1 MEKLSDFNSLEL
13 NEAVYYHDVPILRA
27 KSGKLW
33 GKSPKLAICSYLTQH
48 TLTYKGA

>member
-13 NEAVYYHDVPILRA
+13 NEAVYCHDVLILMA

-33 GKSPKLAICSYLTQH
+33 GKSSKFAISINLTQY
-48 TLTYKGA
+48 TLI